1 MKHFLLCMLL
11 WLAACSVQAQDISF
25 WDESATK
32 PGKEID
38 QVKYEVVYTLEQV
51 DDTTRAHR
59 SSFKEQMLLQ
69 VGAKCSAFF
78 SYDTYQID
86 SMVAARMAQGDC
98 NFKIPHQS
106 KVRWSL
112 FKNYPAAGSTTYLDR
127 VADGKYA
134 VEEKMTLPR
143 WQLVP
148 DSSVTL
154 LGYAC
159 HLAVATFRGRTWKAW
174 YTEDIPV
181 DDGPWKLCGLPGLIL
196 KATDAQGK
204 FAFTAVGLQQ
214 VRTAKP
220 MTYKGEA
227 NTRIDRRSLN
237 KIYKSYYADAIGY
250 LLMSY
255 PADSRNSITITDGD
269 GKPLKHSKPQAYS
282 LIEP

>member
-1 MKHFLLCMLL
+1 MLL
-11 WLAACSVQAQDISF
+11 WLAACSAQAQEVSF
-25 WDESATK
+25 WDESATRS
-32 PGKEID
+32 GKEID
-38 QVKYEVVYTLEQV
+38 RVKYEVVYTMEQV
-51 DDTTRAHR
+51 DDTARAHR

-86 SMVAARMAQGDC
+86 SMVAARMAQGG
-98 NFKIPHQS
+98 NNVQIPRSS

-112 FKNYPAAGSTTYLDR
+112 FKNYPAIGSTTYLDK
-127 VADGKYA
+127 VANDKYA
-134 VEEKMTLPR
+134 VEEKMTLPQ

-148 DSSVTL
+148 DSSATV

-159 HLAVATFRGRTWKAW
+159 HQAVATFRGRTWKAW
-174 YTEDIPV
+174 YAEDIPV

-196 KATDAQGK
+196 KAADAQSE
-204 FAFTAVGLQQ
+204 FVFMAVGLQQ
-214 VRTAKP
+214 VRAVKP
-220 MTYKGEA
+220 MTYKGDTY
-227 NTRIDRRSLN
+227 TRIDRRALN

-255 PADSRNSITITDGD
+255 PADSHHTIAVTDGD
-269 GKPLKHSKPQAYS
+269 GNPLKHSKPQAYS